1 MKFFL
6 LLLAISG
13 SLTFF
18 RGGLVTA
25 QQTAEPLFTAEI
37 GVQMYSFRN
46 ITPDLGIEAT
56 LDLIRDMGIKEI
68 EGGVPSGITPEEFR
82 RMCNERGISIP
93 STGAGFQQLIDEPEA
108 IVKRA
113 IALGAPYI
121 MTSWIPHDNGNFNYE
136 NARHAVDVFNE
147 AGKKLYEHG
156 ITFKYHLHGYEM
168 RPHEDSTLLE
178 YIIQNTNPEYVS
190 FQLDIFW
197 AHFGGADPVEL
208 LNKYPNRF
216 VSLHLKDMQHGIE
229 KNLTGLTNPE
239 YNVVIGTGELD
250 IPAIIR
256 ASKNAGIEHYFIE
269 DESSR
274 VLEQIP
280 LSIEYLRSLTY

>member
-1 MKFFL
+1 MKFL
-6 LLLAISG
+6 LLLLVFSG
-13 SLTFF
+13 SLTFSTA
-18 RGGLVTA
+18 GLVTA
-25 QQTAEPLFTAEI
+25 QQTGDPLFTAEI

-56 LDLIRDMGIKEI
+56 LDLIHDMGIKEI
-68 EGGVPSGITPEEFR
+68 EGGVPPGITPEEFR

-108 IVKRA
+108 VVKRA

-121 MTSWIPHDNGNFNYE
+121 MTAWIPHDVGNFNYE

-178 YIIQNTNPEYVS
+178 YIIQNTNPDYVS

-229 KNLTGLTNPE
+229 KNLTGLTDPE
-239 YNVVIGTGELD
+239 YNIVIGTGELD

-256 ASKNAGIEHYFIE
+256 ASKDAGIEHYFIE